1 MKYRIN
7 FNLFLFFLL
16 IGIII
21 FSLFYG
27 AVRVP
32 VSDVIKII
40 LNKTGLFNFEIS
52 KQSYI
57 PIVFFVRFSRIM
69 VADIAGRGFG
79 IVWLHNAKPFKK
91 SNS

>member
-7 FNLFLFFLL
+7 FNLFLFILL

-40 LNKTGLFNFEIS
+40 LNKTGLFNYEIS

-57 PIVFFVRFSRIM
+57 PIDFQELWLLLLLEGLWHC
-69 VADIAGRGFG
+69 VAAQCKAF
-79 IVWLHNAKPFKK
+79 
-91 SNS
+91 

>member
-32 VSDVIKII
+32 ISDVIKIL
-40 LNKTGLFNFEIS
+40 LNKYLEIKTQIS
-52 KQSYI
+52 KK
-57 PIVFFVRFSRIM
+57 
-69 VADIAGRGFG
+69 GGK
-79 IVWLHNAKPFKK
+79 WKK
-91 SNS
+91 YKKWGENLLVLDF

>member
-32 VSDVIKII
+32 ISDVVKIL
-40 LNKTGLFNFEIS
+40 LNKTGLFNLEIT
-52 KQSYI
+52 KKSYV
-57 PIVFFVRFSRIM
+57 PIVFFVRFPRIM
-69 VADIAGRGFG
+69 VAV
-79 IVWLHNAKPFKK
+79 IVGGALHCATTQC
-91 SNS
+91 